1 MTVIPSEVRVFN
13 DEAKLIQ
20 RMAPMLQKVLIVD
33 PQPASAKLLAELLRN
48 MTRGGQ
54 HWQAPSTRKGLAAV
68 AQVEPQLIFV
78 ELSSGDVDGLEFTR
92 KLRRSDLPARHAP
105 VIMVTATATAGAIV
119 KARDAGVHEFLR
131 KPYTAKDLL
140 RRLEA
145 VCLRPRDWIE
155 AVSYIG
161 PDRRRFNSGDYTG
174 PLKRRSDAKATPH
187 TDRMLR
193 ALRILKQAVTAVDS
207 DPAQAL
213 RAMQAQA
220 AELQTVAAIAIELST
235 AARRLQSYLET
246 VAVTGAFD
254 QKEAA
259 RHIAPLL
266 AYLPK
271 DEAAGL
277 EIEAA

>member
-1 MTVIPSEVRVFN
+1 VFN
-13 DEAKLIQ
+13 DEDKLIQ
-20 RMAPMLQKVLIVD
+20 RMAPMLRKVLIVD

-48 MTRGGQ
+48 ISRGGQ

-92 KLRRSDLPARHAP
+92 KLRRSDLVARTAP
-105 VIMVTATATAGAIV
+105 VIMVTATATAGAILA
-119 KARDAGVHEFLR
+119 ARDAGVHEFLR

-145 VCLRPRDWIE
+145 VTVRPRDWIE
-155 AVSYIG
+155 AISYIG
-161 PDRRRFNSGDYTG
+161 PDRRRFNSGEYSG
-174 PLKRRSDAKATPH
+174 PRKRRSDAKATPH

-193 ALRILKQAVTAVDS
+193 ALRILKSAVAAVES

-220 AELQTVAAIAIELST
+220 AELQTVASVAAELSVAT
-235 AARRLQSYLET
+235 ARFQRYLRD
-246 VAVTGAFD
+246 VAETGAFD
-254 QKEAA
+254 PREAA

-266 AYLPK
+266 EFLPQ
-271 DEAAGL
+271 DDGAEVDAA
-277 EIEAA
+277 

>member
-1 MTVIPSEVRVFN
+1 MFN

-48 MTRGGQ
+48 LSCGGQ

-68 AQVEPQLIFV
+68 AQVEPQLVFV

-92 KLRRSDLPARHAP
+92 KLRRSDLAARQVP

-145 VCLRPRDWIE
+145 VCLHPRDWIE
-155 AVSYIG
+155 AVSYVG

-220 AELQTVAAIAIELST
+220 AELQTIAAIAIELNA

-254 QKEAA
+254 RKEAA

-271 DEAAGL
+271 DEAAGR
-277 EIEAA
+277 ETAAA